1 MCGSKDIVTNVAHHL
16 INTLNLDL
24 DAERKVRQEGDSD
37 LYRLAFYGEN
47 AVKVMKYLYEDSR
60 IYLDRKYELAKRYF

>member
-1 MCGSKDIVTNVAHHL
+1 MWVARYCFKNNKKL
-16 INTLNLDL
+16 SEQLNLSTTP
-24 DAERKVRQEGDSD
+24 KIRQEGTTD
-37 LYRLAFYGEN
+37 LYRVEFSGEN